1 MQVDSGF
8 FDRLMENLSEF
19 FGDMCEVVVH
29 DYRLGPDATIVKI
42 INGELSG
49 RHLGEAPRSGLILGA
64 GQDIDEFKTPAV
76 FYFTNP
82 KGLICKSCTTLIADE
97 ENKIIGAVC
106 INLNMTDYLHAAGA
120 LKKLLDVPS
129 NKDSSSKEDRDV
141 LVNNVDDVLGY
152 FLNIV
157 IEKIGKDP
165 LVMTKAEKIQALGF
179 LDRKGILKI
188 SKVSLELCERFNIS
202 KYTLY
207 SYIEEARTLY
217 KDREIL

>member
-1 MQVDSGF
+1 MQMDSGF
-8 FDRLMENLSEF
+8 FNRLMKNLSEF
-19 FGDMCEVVVH
+19 FGDMCEIVVH
-29 DYRLGPDATIVKI
+29 DYRLGPDATIVDI

-49 RHLGEAPRSGLILGA
+49 RHVGEAPRSGLILGA
-64 GQDIDEFKTPAV
+64 GQDVDAFKTPAV

-82 KGLICKSCTTLIADE
+82 KGLICKSCTTFIADE
-97 ENKIIGAVC
+97 NNRIIGSVC
-106 INLNMTDYLHAAGA
+106 INLNMTDFFHASGA

-129 NKDSSSKEDRDV
+129 NDKPVSREDNDV

-152 FLNIV
+152 FLNIAV
-157 IEKIGKDP
+157 EKIGKDP
-165 LVMTKAEKIQALGF
+165 LAMSKNEKIRALGF

-217 KDREIL
+217 EGRDIF